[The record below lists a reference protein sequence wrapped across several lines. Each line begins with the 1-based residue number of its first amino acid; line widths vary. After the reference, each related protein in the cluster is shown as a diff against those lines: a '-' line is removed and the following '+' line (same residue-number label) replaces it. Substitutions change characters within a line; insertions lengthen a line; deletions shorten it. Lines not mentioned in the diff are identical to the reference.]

1 MKYHLCFSSEENKA
15 ERVPCSLCHRDTINS
30 EATKWCK
37 TCKDPEPLCD
47 QCVQLHTHVEANEE
61 EEDQIDVKFQ
71 QFLNRTSEE

>member
-15 ERVPCSLCHRDTINS
+15 ERVPCSLCHRDTITS

-47 QCVQLHTHVEANEE
+47 HCAQRHTLMEANEGHQMAV
-61 EEDQIDVKFQ
+61 DLQ
-71 QFLNRTSEE
+71 QFFKTRTSSE